1 MDSNIDFKPFVTVG
15 KWLLFLYLIITIGIQ
30 NYQIRNYKQSEKE
43 WVELSKLWREKLD
56 TCMNR
61 NERIYEQLY
70 QFQDIRIKQLK
81 KEQAYESHNS
91 KRSKRNGVQ

>member
-1 MDSNIDFKPFVTVG
+1 MDIGKDFVKPFVTVG
-15 KWLLFLYLIITIGIQ
+15 KWLSFLSLITIIGIQ

-43 WVELSKLWREKLD
+43 WVEISKLWREKLD

-81 KEQAYESHNS
+81 TKKGE
-91 KRSKRNGVQ
+91 KI

>member
-1 MDSNIDFKPFVTVG
+1 MEKDFVKPFVTVG
-15 KWLLFLYLIITIGIQ
+15 KWLLFLALIALIGIQ

-70 QFQDIRIKQLK
+70 QFQDIRINQLK
-81 KEQAYESHNS
+81 AQKGE
-91 KRSKRNGVQ
+91 

>member
-1 MDSNIDFKPFVTVG
+1 MDMGKDFVQLFITVG
-15 KWLLFLYLIITIGIQ
+15 KCFLFLALITIICIQ
-30 NYQIRNYKQSEKE
+30 NYQIRNYKQNEKE

-61 NERIYEQLY
+61 NKRIYEQLY

-81 KEQAYESHNS
+81 AQKEE
-91 KRSKRNGVQ
+91 

>member
-1 MDSNIDFKPFVTVG
+1 MDIRKDFVKHSIIVG
-15 KWLLFLYLIITIGIQ
+15 RWLLFLFLITIIGIQ
-30 NYQIRNYKQSEKE
+30 NYQIRNHKQSEKE

-70 QFQDIRIKQLK
+70 QFQDIRVNQLK
-81 KEQAYESHNS
+81 AQKGE
-91 KRSKRNGVQ
+91 

>member
-15 KWLLFLYLIITIGIQ
+15 KWLLFLFLITTIGVQ
-30 NYQIRNYKQSEKE
+30 DYQIRNYKQSEKE
-43 WVELSKLWREKLD
+43 WIELSKLWREKLD

-81 KEQAYESHNS
+81 TKKEE
-91 KRSKRNGVQ
+91 KI

>member
-81 KEQAYESHNS
+81 AQKGE
-91 KRSKRNGVQ
+91 

>member
-1 MDSNIDFKPFVTVG
+1 MNMEKDFVKPFVTVG
-15 KWLLFLYLIITIGIQ
+15 KWLLFLVLIILIGIQ

-70 QFQDIRIKQLK
+70 QFQDIRINQLK
-81 KEQAYESHNS
+81 AQKGED
-91 KRSKRNGVQ
+91 

>member
-1 MDSNIDFKPFVTVG
+1 MEKDFVKPFVTVG
-15 KWLLFLYLIITIGIQ
+15 KWLLFLVLIILIGIQ

-70 QFQDIRIKQLK
+70 QFQDIRINQLK
-81 KEQAYESHNS
+81 AQKGED
-91 KRSKRNGVQ
+91 

>member
-1 MDSNIDFKPFVTVG
+1 MNMEKDFVKPFVTTFQR
-15 KWLLFLYLIITIGIQ
+15 LLFLVLIILIGIQ

-43 WVELSKLWREKLD
+43 WIELSKLWREKLD

-70 QFQDIRIKQLK
+70 QFQDIRINQLK
-81 KEQAYESHNS
+81 AQKGE
-91 KRSKRNGVQ
+91 

>member
-1 MDSNIDFKPFVTVG
+1 MDLGSDFIKPFETAG
-15 KWLLFLYLIITIGIQ
+15 KWLLFIALIVIIGIQ
-30 NYQIRNYKQSEKE
+30 NYQIRNYEQSEQE
-43 WVELSKLWREKLD
+43 WVELSKLWREQLD

-81 KEQAYESHNS
+81 EQKGE
-91 KRSKRNGVQ
+91 

>member
-1 MDSNIDFKPFVTVG
+1 MDTGKDFVKPFVIVG
-15 KWLLFLYLIITIGIQ
+15 KWLLFLAMTIIVGIQ

-81 KEQAYESHNS
+81 AQKGE
-91 KRSKRNGVQ
+91 

>member
-1 MDSNIDFKPFVTVG
+1 MDIRKDFVNDSITVG
-15 KWLLFLYLIITIGIQ
+15 RWLLFLFLITIIGIQ
-30 NYQIRNYKQSEKE
+30 NYQIRNYKQSEKK

-81 KEQAYESHNS
+81 TQKGE
-91 KRSKRNGVQ
+91 

>member
-1 MDSNIDFKPFVTVG
+1 MGKDFIKPFVTVG
-15 KWLLFLYLIITIGIQ
+15 KWLLFIALIAIIGIQ

-81 KEQAYESHNS
+81 EQKKE
-91 KRSKRNGVQ
+91 

>member
-1 MDSNIDFKPFVTVG
+1 MEKDFVTIG
-15 KWLLFLYLIITIGIQ
+15 KRLLFLALITIIGIQ

-43 WVELSKLWREKLD
+43 WVELSKLWREKLY

-70 QFQDIRIKQLK
+70 QFQGIRIKQIK
-81 KEQAYESHNS
+81 AQKG
-91 KRSKRNGVQ
+91 K

>member
-1 MDSNIDFKPFVTVG
+1 MDTGNDFIKPFVTAG
-15 KWLLFLYLIITIGIQ
+15 KWLLFIAFVVIIGIQ
-30 NYQIRNYKQSEKE
+30 NYQIKNYRRSEKE
-43 WVELSKLWREKLD
+43 WVELSKLWREQLD

-81 KEQAYESHNS
+81 AQKGE
-91 KRSKRNGVQ
+91 